1 MRSFD
6 NMLCEVNDTVTEY
19 VDDNLERIRP
29 EQAGLDARCGR
40 IWVCMD
46 CIAVETGGND
56 RTLQYYGGFEYV
68 DKEYRTELGNWVFY
82 SAEDERVAGHLAEY
96 YSKQEEEF

>member
-1 MRSFD
+1 MRSSFN
-6 NMLCEVNDTVTEY
+6 NMLGEVNYTVTVY

-29 EQAGLDARCGR
+29 ERAGLDARCGR

-46 CIAVETGGND
+46 CIAVEQGND

-68 DKEYRTELGNWVFY
+68 DKEYRTELGDWVFY
-82 SAEDERVAGHLAEY
+82 SAEDERVAEQLAEY
-96 YSKQEEEF
+96 YSTQEEEF